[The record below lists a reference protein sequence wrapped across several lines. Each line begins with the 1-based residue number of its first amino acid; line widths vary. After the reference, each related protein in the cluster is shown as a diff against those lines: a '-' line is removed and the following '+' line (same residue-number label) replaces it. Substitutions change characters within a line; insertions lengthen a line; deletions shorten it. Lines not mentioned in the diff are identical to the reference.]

1 QPDLDALVSGSQGS
15 ATGGTDAGGS
25 GGSSATSTST
35 SSAGA
40 AGDSSSTTGS
50 AGAMPVDACED
61 KKRNGRETDVD
72 CGGSSDCERCELGDR
87 CIEDSDCFSAYCAAN
102 VCEEPSC
109 NDDIQNQNET
119 GIDCGGACVPAKRC
133 DLGFGCNLDRDCS
146 SGACTDGTCVEH
158 CESEKKDVD
167 ETD

>member
-1 QPDLDALVSGSQGS
+1 MENDSEKYPNQRSLRSRMPSRRVSNSATWHWPALTFCGGWFALFGACQPDLDALVSGSQGS

-72 CGGSSDCERCELGDR
+72 CGGSSD
-87 CIEDSDCFSAYCAAN
+87 
-102 VCEEPSC
+102 
-109 NDDIQNQNET
+109 
-119 GIDCGGACVPAKRC
+119 
-133 DLGFGCNLDRDCS
+133 
-146 SGACTDGTCVEH
+146 
-158 CESEKKDVD
+158 
-167 ETD
+167 